1 MTFAAEID
9 PGVAGSA
16 AESAPEVPSHA
27 NTTTLVGC
35 SDHREKDKASVQSKK
50 WGLFAAAIA
59 ALAASPAMADEWWLV
74 FMGGEKPARLVVA
87 IDEDYIGQSGFFGGV
102 FKLETLAILEN
113 EKSPDWITSNVIVDC
128 VDKTIEEKLIQI
140 SPRGG
145 PLERAPDQPPRAPKD
160 AVERQLLQFGCEM
173 GLKTEAERA
182 AFRQVD
188 NMERGMLYLG
198 QFSIEGIADLT
209 WKAIWPDGTRPPHNE
224 TRTPEEL
231 ESETKRS
238 LKHIQDIITLT
249 RAMAGQV
256 IEKDKAVTQQ
266 LIRKRGQ

>member
-1 MTFAAEID
+1 VRARK
-9 PGVAGSA
+9 
-16 AESAPEVPSHA
+16 
-27 NTTTLVGC
+27 L
-35 SDHREKDKASVQSKK
+35 
-50 WGLFAAAIA
+50 GLFAAVLA
-59 ALAASPAMADEWWLV
+59 ALAATPAMADEWWLV

-87 IDEDYIGQSGFFGGV
+87 IDEDYIGQAGFFGGV

-128 VDKTIEEKLIQI
+128 VGKTIEEKLIQI

-145 PLERAPDQPPRAPKD
+145 PLQRAPDQPPRAPKD

-188 NMERGMLYLG
+188 NMERGILYLG
-198 QFSIEGIADLT
+198 QFSIEGVADLT

-231 ESETKRS
+231 EQETQRS

-256 IEKDKAVTQQ
+256 IEEDKAVTQQ

>member
-1 MTFAAEID
+1 MRTRK
-9 PGVAGSA
+9 
-16 AESAPEVPSHA
+16 
-27 NTTTLVGC
+27 L
-35 SDHREKDKASVQSKK
+35 
-50 WGLFAAAIA
+50 GLFAAALA
-59 ALAASPAMADEWWLV
+59 ALASTPAMANEWWLI

-87 IDEDYIGQSGFFGGV
+87 VDEDYIGQHGFFGGV

-128 VDKTIEEKLIQI
+128 VGKSIEEKLIQI

-145 PLERAPDQPPRAPKD
+145 PLQRAPDQPARAPKD
-160 AVERQLLQFGCEM
+160 AVERQLLEFGCEM
-173 GLKTEAERA
+173 GLKTEEQRA
-182 AFRQVD
+182 AYRQVD
-188 NMERGMLYLG
+188 NIERGMLYLG
-198 QFSIEGIADLT
+198 QFSIEGVADLT

-231 ESETKRS
+231 ERETKRN
-238 LKHIQDIITLT
+238 LEHIQDIITLT

-256 IEKDKAVTQQ
+256 IEEDKAITQQ